1 MMCCTEVDG
10 SNSPFG
16 GDSRFAHNLARF
28 HPCGSIGNFARRIQ
42 ILDDII
48 VFQQFTR
55 FVGCH
60 DYLPRSGIIGH
71 HIYGAIHYRS
81 QRVLL
86 IGGDEVFGQAPPSTS
101 ASAAAA
107 HLPFGSSNVRARSTG
122 CLISSIFRR
131 SKKACAHCS
140 VHAFVPAGKAYSVRS
155 PTTL

>member
-16 GDSRFAHNLARF
+16 GDSRFAHNFARF

-60 DYLPRSGIIGH
+60 DYLPRSGIISH

-86 IGGDEVFGQAPPSTS
+86 IGGDEVFGQAPVVYIRICQCG
-101 ASAAAA
+101 
-107 HLPFGSSNVRARSTG
+107 PFAIREFKRKGTFHRMFDIIDIQAFEESLCPLFSP
-122 CLISSIFRR
+122 CFC
-131 SKKACAHCS
+131 AC
-140 VHAFVPAGKAYSVRS
+140 R
-155 PTTL
+155 

>member
-60 DYLPRSGIIGH
+60 DYLPGSGIISH
-71 HIYGAIHYRS
+71 YIHRAIHYRS
-81 QRVLL
+81 QCILFL
-86 IGGDEVFGQAPPSTS
+86 CGGEVFGQTPVIYISICQCG
-101 ASAAAA
+101 
-107 HLPFGSSNVRARSTG
+107 PFTIREFQRKGTFYRMFDIINVQVLKESLCPLFGPCFCTCR
-122 CLISSIFRR
+122 
-131 SKKACAHCS
+131 
-140 VHAFVPAGKAYSVRS
+140 
-155 PTTL
+155 